1 VPSRVRLA
9 DYLQPA
15 HIAVPLNATT
25 LKQAVHEMLQRLSQ
39 HRAINDMAEVEE
51 LLERSRPRD
60 VVSVG
65 RGVVLPHFR
74 TEAVNGVVVSL
85 GVAKQALDASGSGI
99 DSAPRVVVLILA
111 PPSAA
116 TLYLQ
121 TVAALAR
128 LLSDEDVVR
137 SITNARSAQEIAQL
151 PQLQTLYIEP
161 QLRVRDVMSRAVT
174 TIGPAAPIRSVVD
187 LMVERK
193 VRAVVVVSENQQVL
207 GILTEWDVMRAM
219 VPHIPRVGEET
230 EEEEAADMTVR
241 DVMTRSV
248 LCVDEEMGLPEA
260 VNLMINKNAEQCPVV
275 DDGQLVGILLR
286 SEIIR
291 KLFAR

>member
-1 VPSRVRLA
+1 MPTKVRLA

-25 LKQAVHEMLQRLSQ
+25 LKGALHEMVQRLSKSG
-39 HRAINDMAEVEE
+39 AIRDASEIEE
-51 LLERSRPRD
+51 LLDRPRSRD
-60 VVSVG
+60 IVAIG
-65 RGVVLPHFR
+65 RGVVLPHYR
-74 TEAVNGVVVSL
+74 TEAVDTLIVSL
-85 GVAKQALDASGSGI
+85 GIAIQPLDVTDTGVAN
-99 DSAPRVVVLILA
+99 APRVVAMILA
-111 PPSAA
+111 PPAAA

-121 TVAALAR
+121 TVAALAGF
-128 LLSDEDVVR
+128 LSDADVAH
-137 SITNARSAQEIAQL
+137 SIANAKTANDVARHLE
-151 PQLQTLYIEP
+151 PVKIEP
-161 QLRVRDVMSRAVT
+161 RLRVRDVMSREVT
-174 TIGPAAPIRSVVD
+174 TTSPETPIRTVVD

-193 VRAVVVVSENQQVL
+193 TRAVVVVNENNQVI

-219 VPHIPRVGEET
+219 LPHIPRVGEEII
-230 EEEEAADMTVR
+230 EEEAEDETAR
-241 DVMTRSV
+241 DVMTRTV

-275 DDGQLVGILLR
+275 DDGQLVGMLFR

>member
-25 LKQAVHEMLQRLSQ
+25 LKGAVHEMLKRLSQ
-39 HRAINDMAEVEE
+39 QTTAIHDTAEVEE

-74 TEAVNGVVVSL
+74 TEAVDHVVVSL

-128 LLSDEDVVR
+128 LLSDDDVVR
-137 SITNARSAQEIAQL
+137 SITHARSAQEIAQM
-151 PQLQTLYIEP
+151 PQLQKLYIEP
-161 QLRVRDVMSRAVT
+161 QLRVRDVMSREVT
-174 TIGPAAPIRSVVD
+174 TISPSAPIRSVVD

-193 VRAVVVVSENQQVL
+193 VRAVVVVSENRQVL

-219 VPHIPRVGEET
+219 LPHIPRVGEET
-230 EEEEAADMTVR
+230 EEEDDLIVR

>member
-1 VPSRVRLA
+1 MPQKVRLA

-25 LKQAVHEMLQRLSQ
+25 LKQALHEMVQRLSQ
-39 HRAINDMAEVEE
+39 SGAIRDASEVLE
-51 LLERSRPRD
+51 LLERPRARD
-60 VVSVG
+60 IVSLR
-65 RGVVLPHFR
+65 RGVVLPHYR
-74 TEAVNGVVVSL
+74 TEGVETLIVSL
-85 GVAKQALDASGSGI
+85 GVASQPLDTSDTGI
-99 DSAPRVVVLILA
+99 DAPPRIIAMILA

-128 LLSDEDVVR
+128 FLSNDQVVEAITTAKSADDVARLLEPVK
-137 SITNARSAQEIAQL
+137 
-151 PQLQTLYIEP
+151 IEP
-161 QLRVRDVMSRAVT
+161 ELRVRDVMSREVT
-174 TIGPAAPIRSVVD
+174 TISPTAPIRNVVD
-187 LMVERK
+187 LMVARK
-193 VRAVVVVSENQQVL
+193 VRAVVAVNESNQVL

-219 VPHIPRVGEET
+219 LPHIPRAGEEV
-230 EEEEAADMTVR
+230 EEDDLTVR
-241 DVMTRSV
+241 DVMTRTV

-275 DDGQLVGILLR
+275 DDGQLVGMLLR

>member
-1 VPSRVRLA
+1 MPNKVRLA

-25 LKQAVHEMLQRLSQ
+25 LKEALHELVQRLNASGV
-39 HRAINDMAEVEE
+39 INDRAEIEE
-51 LLERSRPRD
+51 LLQRPRARD
-60 VVSVG
+60 VVAIG
-65 RGVVLPHFR
+65 RGVVLPHYR
-74 TEAVNGVVVSL
+74 TEAVNTLIVSL
-85 GVAKQALDASGSGI
+85 GVAREPLDVSGLNV
-99 DSAPRVVVLILA
+99 DSAPRIVALIFA
-111 PPSAA
+111 PPAAA

-128 LLSDEDVVR
+128 FFANDEVVR
-137 SITNARSAQEIAQL
+137 MVATAASAADIARLLEPLS
-151 PQLQTLYIEP
+151 IEP
-161 QLRVRDVMSRAVT
+161 QLRVRDVMSTDLT
-174 TIGPAAPIRSVVD
+174 TITADAPIRAVVD

-193 VRAVVVVSENQQVL
+193 ARAVTVVGVNRQVI

-219 VPHIPRVGEET
+219 LPHIPRAGEAL
-230 EEEEAADMTVR
+230 EEEEDVLTVR
-241 DVMTRSV
+241 DVLTRTV
-248 LCVDEEMGLPEA
+248 LCVDEDMGLTEA

-275 DDGQLVGILLR
+275 DDGQVVGMLLR

>member
-1 VPSRVRLA
+1 VPNRVRLA

-15 HIAVPLNATT
+15 HIAVPLNAKT
-25 LKQAVHEMLQRLSQ
+25 LKAALHEMVQRLSKSG
-39 HRAINDMAEVEE
+39 AIRDPVEMEQE
-51 LLERSRPRD
+51 LARSRARD
-60 VVSVG
+60 IVAIG

-74 TEAVNGVVVSL
+74 TEAVDAMVVSL
-85 GVAKQALDASGSGI
+85 GIAPQELDVADTGLE
-99 DSAPRVVVLILA
+99 SAPRVVAMILA
-111 PPSAA
+111 PPAAA

-128 LLSDEDVVR
+128 LLSDDDVVR
-137 SITNARSAQEIAQL
+137 AITNARTAAEVAQL

-161 QLRVRDVMSRAVT
+161 QLRVRDVMSREVT
-174 TIGPAAPIRSVVD
+174 TIAPNAPIRSVVD
-187 LMVERK
+187 LMVQRK
-193 VRAVVVVSENQQVL
+193 TRAVIAVNENQQVL
-207 GILTEWDVMRAM
+207 GILTEWDVMRALL
-219 VPHIPRVGEET
+219 PHIPRAGELTDDE
-230 EEEEAADMTVR
+230 DDLTVR

-275 DDGQLVGILLR
+275 DDGQLVGMLLR

>member
-25 LKQAVHEMLQRLSQ
+25 LKGAVHEMLKRLSQ
-39 HRAINDMAEVEE
+39 QTTAIHDTAEVEE

-74 TEAVNGVVVSL
+74 TEAVDHVVVSL

-128 LLSDEDVVR
+128 LLSDDDVVR
-137 SITNARSAQEIAQL
+137 SITHARSAQEIAQM
-151 PQLQTLYIEP
+151 PQLQKLYIEP
-161 QLRVRDVMSRAVT
+161 QLRVRDVMSSEVT
-174 TIGPAAPIRSVVD
+174 TISPSAPIRSVVD

-193 VRAVVVVSENQQVL
+193 VRAVVVVSENRQVL

-219 VPHIPRVGEET
+219 LPHIPRVGEET
-230 EEEEAADMTVR
+230 EEEDDLIVR